1 MAVEPKEYTKLAAE
15 IMAVRAKKET
25 PLAMVRTYGCQ
36 QNVSDGEKI
45 KGMLQQMGFGF
56 TEDQEE
62 ADFILFNTCAIREH
76 AEDRIFGNVGAL
88 KYLKRRNP
96 SLIIAL
102 CGCMMEQEHVVERIR
117 KSYPFVSLV
126 FGTHSLS
133 SFPQLV
139 YETLTGAKRV
149 FQRGGED
156 TIDENIP
163 VRRDGRFKAWLPVMY
178 GCDNFCSYCVVP
190 YVRGRERSREP
201 EAVLKEARQLIEGG
215 YKDITLL
222 GQNVN
227 SYGKNLPE
235 PGEFRKAAQGNQR
248 YGGGLLAAVYDQ
260 PPQGLHQRA
269 DRRDGFFGT
278 YRKTSAPPL
287 PVGQQP
293 GAEGDEPALYS
304 GTVFGNHPLR
314 QGEDA
319 RPFHHQRHHR
329 RLSGRDL

>member
-163 VRRDGRFKAWLPVMY
+163 VRRDGHFKAWLPVMY
-178 GCDNFCSYCVVP
+178 GCDNFAPTAWFPTS
-190 YVRGRERSREP
+190 
-201 EAVLKEARQLIEGG
+201 
-215 YKDITLL
+215 
-222 GQNVN
+222 
-227 SYGKNLPE
+227 
-235 PGEFRKAAQGNQR
+235 
-248 YGGGLLAAVYDQ
+248 GGGSGAGSL
-260 PPQGLHQRA
+260 
-269 DRRDGFFGT
+269 RRC
-278 YRKTSAPPL
+278 
-287 PVGQQP
+287 
-293 GAEGDEPALYS
+293 
-304 GTVFGNHPLR
+304 
-314 QGEDA
+314 
-319 RPFHHQRHHR
+319 
-329 RLSGRDL
+329 